1 MKACTVTYPVWY
13 VWVGAFLVVLA
24 ALGAV
29 EALHGTGHWTF
40 FHVAV
45 FAAVGMWWMAY
56 YGVSRTVFSDD
67 GIEQRTLLGVRRYSY
82 GDVCHVGYGGRIG
95 YQVFLHCSDGR
106 SMTVS
111 GQIRQLAEAHSLLQE
126 KLSHLNSNSPVVSGN
141 SR

>member
-13 VWVGAFLVVLA
+13 VWVGAFLVLLA
-24 ALGAV
+24 ALGTV

-67 GIEQRTLLGVRRYSY
+67 GIEQRTLLGVLRLWRRMPRRVRRNTKS
-82 GDVCHVGYGGRIG
+82 
-95 YQVFLHCSDGR
+95 S
-106 SMTVS
+106 ST
-111 GQIRQLAEAHSLLQE
+111 
-126 KLSHLNSNSPVVSGN
+126 
-141 SR
+141 SRTAGV